1 MNTLKK
7 IAETSVHEVK
17 WSTKRHLNNIKDR
30 INAVGNKRRM
40 VLRQHLNNLIASD
53 YKVEEI
59 RRELTYINRELNKKS
74 A

>member
-1 MNTLKK
+1 MLKK

-17 WSTKRHLNNIKDR
+17 WNAKRHLNNIKDR